1 MPDSLVGQTIGPLVT
16 SRWVTC
22 AVRVCCRYTR
32 TRRPSKALVRLTKVA
47 VNQYFPGW
55 FMFKFYPHIQSGARN
70 FFFVMELTHDL
81 EKVDKAIAQKV
92 LQDNS
97 YWAHAENIT
106 ISMLSDEREEVRR
119 KAALWI
125 LKARRE
131 FNHDEHP
138 RKFISPAINFEVN
151 LEYYLIP
158 LSILVQFRLRTI
170 LI

>member
-1 MPDSLVGQTIGPLVT
+1 MGQTIGPLVT

-32 TRRPSKALVRLTKVA
+32 TRKPSKALVRLTKVA

-97 YWAHAENIT
+97 YWAHPENILVA
-106 ISMLSDEREEVRR
+106 MLGDSQEVIRRRAVLSVRSARQRYDETPHPRQFRPPQLNFKAQFYHTMINWEEV
-119 KAALWI
+119 
-125 LKARRE
+125 
-131 FNHDEHP
+131 
-138 RKFISPAINFEVN
+138 EV
-151 LEYYLIP
+151 
-158 LSILVQFRLRTI
+158 T
-170 LI
+170 